1 MADFVTCQTC
11 GTPNQEVGKYCEQCG
26 SKVELTSTPA
36 ASPDPAAATSPNVAP
51 APQVDDPAPAVSN
64 NGNGSGSAPPLVSPY
79 DNGSAASVVDDVA
92 TAAAPAAPDA
102 TAMADVSATVDT
114 SASPPMLRFIRMDN
128 GVFVRE
134 HAFDVPVG
142 ARLLVGRT
150 DPANGV
156 FPEVDVTMWSKRVP
170 TPEGSLYTV
179 HRRQCYISRDAAGQV
194 WVVDHSDYV
203 GDTMVSPVGTSQFR
217 PIISFSGERP
227 TNDEGA
233 VSVDVGDRI
242 LMGQG
247 EGMLI
252 FQLMRV

>member
-1 MADFVTCQTC
+1 MADLVTCQTC

-26 SKVELTSTPA
+26 SKVELTAAPPA
-36 ASPDPAAATSPNVAP
+36 ASTDAPLSADAAP
-51 APQVDDPAPAVSN
+51 APQVDDTASAMSN
-64 NGNGSGSAPPLVSPY
+64 NGAAPPVVNPS

-92 TAAAPAAPDA
+92 TAAAPVAVDA
-102 TAMADVSATVDT
+102 TVTADAPA
-114 SASPPMLRFIRMDN
+114 ASSMVRFIRMDN
-128 GVFVRE
+128 GVFVRD
-134 HAFDVPVG
+134 HAFDVPIG
-142 ARLLVGRT
+142 SRLLVGRA

-179 HRRQCYISRDAAGQV
+179 HRRQCYISRDDAGQV
-194 WVVDHSDYV
+194 WIVDHADYV

-217 PIISFSGERP
+217 PIPSFSGERP
-227 TNDEGA
+227 TNAEGA
-233 VSVDVGDRI
+233 VSLDVGDRI